1 VVVVDASAGAEIV
14 AKTARGERLATLVP
28 RGARRDIPDHF
39 TVETA
44 GVLRRWELSG
54 KLTRDQ
60 AAAALSRLV
69 RWPGY
74 RYPLTPLLEEAWTYR
89 HNLMIADALYVVL
102 ALRLN
107 ADLITGDLRLA
118 NAPNL
123 PPGLNVVTLPSVV

>member
-1 VVVVDASAGAEIV
+1 MVVVDASAGAEIV
-14 AKTARGERLATLVP
+14 AKTARGERLAALVP

-89 HNLMIADALYVVL
+89 HNLVIADALYVVL